1 MKPKDVLDAAATR
14 LTEEKAKTSGPH
26 EATHLP
32 HDCPPVD
39 GVFEDAGVAPRRCR
53 DDGHAESVP
62 REVCAVSF

>member
-26 EATHLP
+26 EATFLMIARLWT
-32 HDCPPVD
+32 

>member
-26 EATHLP
+26 EATFLMIARLWTAYLKT
-32 HDCPPVD
+32 PVSP
-39 GVFEDAGVAPRRCR
+39 PRRCR